1 MVGHTS
7 LPSESDLV
15 PYVAGFPPGRRWL
28 VLAPH
33 ADDEALGIGATLAL
47 AAARGV
53 EVEVVVVTDGGRQG
67 DPAEREAEAIA
78 AAGVL
83 GIAAPTFWRLPDR
96 SLAGALPA
104 LRGAIAGA
112 LEASAPDAVLVTSP
126 VDLHPDHR
134 AVAIATQRALRRRL
148 LLGLRARPP
157 QWVVAYEVGSLLQ
170 PNLLVAAD
178 EGWERKRRA
187 VACYR
192 SQLAAAPYERVMEG
206 LAAVRCLTL
215 VGCTRAE
222 AFHVLPARTVARS
235 SARGWAAQMGSPLGV
250 SPRRRRG

>member
-1 MVGHTS
+1 MS
-7 LPSESDLV
+7 LPNESDLV

-33 ADDEALGIGATLAL
+33 ADDESLGIGSTLAL
-47 AAARGV
+47 ASERGV
-53 EVEVVVVTDGGRQG
+53 DVAVVVVTDGGRQG

-78 AAGVL
+78 AAAAL
-83 GIAAPTFWRLPDR
+83 GIAAPRFWRLPDR
-96 SLAGALPA
+96 SLAAAIPA
-104 LRGAIAGA
+104 LRAAIGDV
-112 LEASAPDAVLVTSP
+112 LDEVTPDTVLVTSP

-134 AVAIATQRALRRRL
+134 AAALATQRALRRRS
-148 LLGLRARPP
+148 LLGLRDRQPR
-157 QWVVAYEVGSLLQ
+157 WVAAYEVGSVLQ

-178 EGWERKRRA
+178 DGWERKLRA

-215 VGCTRAE
+215 TGCARAE
-222 AFHVLPARTVARS
+222 AFHVLPARSVARS
-235 SARGWAAQMGSPLGV
+235 SARGWAARMGSPLGV
-250 SPRRRRG
+250 SLWRRG